1 MYSRDV
7 ILELRSV
14 RRELSAKVRSTVERA
29 GCGRT
34 CRGRRAGKYVKA
46 RRHCIAYSE
55 TSDRENPSPV
65 SNLLCFC
72 SEVTKG
78 RNLFSSLN
86 NVSHLQLQLDK
97 FPDHEMLF
105 NFWQRGK
112 CSLSFCSGVT
122 EFLINVVVTYKYWD
136 IMRYCHFLWTLP
148 ISSLT
153 SS

>member
-65 SNLLCFC
+65 SNLLSFC

-86 NVSHLQLQLDK
+86 LQLQLDK

-136 IMRYCHFLWTLP
+136 IMRYCHFL
-148 ISSLT
+148 
-153 SS
+153 